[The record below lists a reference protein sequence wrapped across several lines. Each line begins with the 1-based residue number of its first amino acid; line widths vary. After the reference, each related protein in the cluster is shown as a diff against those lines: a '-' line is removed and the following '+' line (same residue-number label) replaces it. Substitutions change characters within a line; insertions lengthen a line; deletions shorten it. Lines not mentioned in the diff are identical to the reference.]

1 MDDDKICFLI
11 PIYPEHYKYLTF
23 LNILNNQHTFTI
35 IFILTFIND
44 KNLLINFLKNKI
56 LINSSF
62 TNINFITLEENNNIA
77 PYIHTFN
84 SKNLGIINIKKFY
97 GLYYLINNKEYDKFH
112 YIAAIDAEIEFINVA
127 NIYDK
132 FKTYCEKKLVIAG
145 NTVIKQN
152 IHNFL
157 DDIHDKSIEHFN
169 DNDIKIINAETNQG
183 KYYFWYSDINIYDRK
198 ILPEF
203 FKYIQFDDTSIH
215 FSQFIKK
222 INFFSFEYVIYYY
235 YCIVFHNYK
244 IECMEKYDIKRH
256 WSMEAAPYEIYMQVK
271 HKINYTSNIVI
282 GNCYY
287 KNKDNF
293 KKENNEPIFIYSLN
307 DGRYNN
313 IYNRQV
319 DYLNN

>member
-1 MDDDKICFLI
+1 MSDDKICFLI
-11 PIYPEHYKYLTF
+11 PIYPEHYRYLTF

-44 KNLLINFLKNKI
+44 KNLLIHLLQNKRI
-56 LINSSF
+56 ITSSF
-62 TNINFITLEENNNIA
+62 TNIKFITLEENSHIA

-84 SKNLGIINIKKFY
+84 SKNSGIINIKKFY
-97 GLYYLINNKEYDKFH
+97 GLYYLINNKEYDKFD
-112 YIAAIDAEIEFINVA
+112 YIAAIDAEIEFINVT

-132 FKTYCEKKLVIAG
+132 FKTYCEKKRVIAG
-145 NTVIKQN
+145 NTVIRNN

-157 DDIHDKSIEHFN
+157 DNIHAKSIEHFN
-169 DNDIKIINAETNQG
+169 DSAIKIINTETNQG

-203 FKYIQFDDTSIH
+203 FKYIHFDDTPMH
-215 FSQFIKK
+215 FSTFIKK

-244 IECMEKYDIKRH
+244 IECMEKYDIKRQ

-271 HKINYTSNIVI
+271 HKINYTSNVVI

-313 IYNRQV
+313 IYNRVV

>member
-11 PIYPEHYKYLTF
+11 PIYPDHYRYLTF
-23 LNILNNQHTFTI
+23 LNILNNQHKFTI

-56 LINSSF
+56 LINSLF
-62 TNINFITLEENNNIA
+62 TNINFITLEENSHIA

-97 GLYYLINNKEYDKFH
+97 GLYYLINNKEYDKFD

-127 NIYDK
+127 NIYEK

-145 NTVIKQN
+145 NTFIRKN

-157 DDIHDKSIEHFN
+157 DDIHDKTIEHFD
-169 DNDIKIINAETNQG
+169 DNAIKIINAETNQG

-222 INFFSFEYVIYYY
+222 MNFFSFEYIIYYY

-293 KKENNEPIFIYSLN
+293 KKENDEPIFIYSLN

-313 IYNRQV
+313 IYNREV